1 MVCVFVCGYVPC
13 VNGVSVGFGPY
24 LDLVDIYRE
33 IRVTHD
39 DCAGKEICR

>member
-33 IRVTHD
+33 VCID
-39 DCAGKEICR
+39 KGDA